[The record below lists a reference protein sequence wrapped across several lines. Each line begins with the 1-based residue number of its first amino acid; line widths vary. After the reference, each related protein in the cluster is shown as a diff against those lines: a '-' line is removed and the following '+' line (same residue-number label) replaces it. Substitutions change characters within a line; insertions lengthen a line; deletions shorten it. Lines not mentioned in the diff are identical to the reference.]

1 MTIQHIDEYAG
12 LCRELEI
19 GVRIAPTLTSAP
31 AVAHRL
37 AEVLLSRSDVSV
49 RLCSVESVGT
59 RIHLVI
65 AVCLGTIDQIKT
77 ADPRACAGLGFVD
90 DVVRA
95 FAGQDAALV
104 SLPDSAVRREPPGE
118 SARVPETSTRRE
130 RSLAA
135 VG

>member
-1 MTIQHIDEYAG
+1 MTSQHIDEYAG

-19 GVRIAPTLTSAP
+19 GVRIAPTRASAP

-37 AEVLLSRSDVSV
+37 AEVLRDRPDVSM
-49 RLCSVESVGT
+49 RLCSVEAAGT
-59 RIHLVI
+59 RVHFTV

-77 ADPRACAGLGFVD
+77 AEARSCAGVRFVD

-95 FAGQDAALV
+95 FASHDAALV
-104 SLPDSAVRREPPGE
+104 SLPVSAVRREPPAE
-118 SARVPETSTRRE
+118 AERVPMTPIRRE
-130 RSLAA
+130 RVLAA